1 MLAYIVVFFFSSRR
15 RHTRC
20 ALVTGVQTCALPIYC
35 TGFRSILLGEALGV
49 AFKDCNDVLFCD
61 RALAVQIPYA
71 SEISPIASHTVST
84 AQSCGWIWDI
94 GLPARRGTGHAY
106 SSSHISDDAAEIGR
120 AHV

>member
-1 MLAYIVVFFFSSRR
+1 MAENGDRR
-15 RHTRC
+15 
-20 ALVTGVQTCALPIYC
+20 AGVTEQAGEVEGELFVDC

-106 SSSHISDDAAEIGR
+106 SSSHISDR
-120 AHV
+120 KNTRLNSSH